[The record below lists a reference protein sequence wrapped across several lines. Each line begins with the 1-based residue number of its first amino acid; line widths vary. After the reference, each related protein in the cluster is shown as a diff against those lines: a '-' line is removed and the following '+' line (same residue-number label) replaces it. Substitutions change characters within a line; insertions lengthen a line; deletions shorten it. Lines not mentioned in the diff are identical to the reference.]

1 MRLADGTN
9 SGRFAGAQEID
20 WDEITRKVPALQGK
34 KEYLEAKPFSN
45 DDQEKMQR
53 YKSYNLQ
60 TNDPLQ
66 ELGSFE
72 EVELW
77 MELRGP
83 DFKSLAQG
91 DEIFKNLPEELQK
104 KYIGLGN
111 ELSAGMVRNLT
122 PSAMSY
128 YVSKKKEK
136 LLVKS
141 LKELS
146 ENDMVV
152 VLSKEMRPYLRQ
164 LRVKYEEEL
173 EGGFDPVNVKLE
185 YPNDANSKFAR
196 MFGIERL
203 FELLPEDMSFFQMEN
218 KSNDDI
224 IINLPSSFTR
234 FKDLEI
240 LVLEKII
247 DKLPENIGELEQL
260 SFVNITNCPKLTKVP
275 QSLENCRCLEFLSFE
290 GSGIKPGD
298 LPSGMTKYVTSE
310 EQDIYEIAF
319 PPEMKQ
325 HCKMSSN

>member
-1 MRLADGTN
+1 
-9 SGRFAGAQEID
+9 
-20 WDEITRKVPALQGK
+20 
-34 KEYLEAKPFSN
+34 
-45 DDQEKMQR
+45 
-53 YKSYNLQ
+53 
-60 TNDPLQ
+60 
-66 ELGSFE
+66 LGGPQ

-77 MELRGP
+77 MELRSP
-83 DFKSLAQG
+83 DFKNMSQG
-91 DEIFKNLPEELQK
+91 DQIFGNLPEELQK
-104 KYIGLGN
+104 KYIGLGS
-111 ELSAGMVRNLT
+111 ELSAGMVRVLT

-146 ENDMVV
+146 ENDMEV

-173 EGGFDPVNVKLE
+173 EGGFDPGQVKLE

-203 FELLPEDMSFFQMEN
+203 FELLPEDMTFFQMEN
-218 KSNDDI
+218 KSKDDI
-224 IINLPSSFTR
+224 IINLPDTFTR

-240 LVLEKII
+240 LVLEKIV

-260 SFVNITNCPKLTKVP
+260 SFVNITNCPRLTKVP
-275 QSLENCRCLEFLSFE
+275 QSLENCHCLEFLSFE
-290 GSGIKPGD
+290 GSGVKSGD
-298 LPSGMTKYVTSE
+298 LPSGMTRFVTSE
-310 EQDIYEIAF
+310 EEDIYEIAY